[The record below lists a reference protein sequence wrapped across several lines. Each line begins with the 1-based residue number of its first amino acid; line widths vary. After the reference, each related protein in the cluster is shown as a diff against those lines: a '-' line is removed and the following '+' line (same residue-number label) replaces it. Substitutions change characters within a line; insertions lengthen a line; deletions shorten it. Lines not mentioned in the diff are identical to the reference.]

1 MKYIK
6 IIAVGLLVIV
16 IASVIFVIIQ
26 QGDNTPSKKE
36 QEYSVPNWFV
46 NSLIDE
52 WNPRYFKWKDK
63 KYVLFQEKES
73 GIVFMA
79 IKVLETQQG
88 NWMKEEY
95 SPVFILYKNNYKNM
109 KSILIYQDSI
119 YTIKNN
125 LITKYDLVSKKI
137 LKKHLKFDSVLG
149 IYDNSIYIKSKN
161 EYQKID
167 INLKS
172 QPEKIKKGALPKNY
186 SQKPEKYKFAI

>member
-16 IASVIFVIIQ
+16 IASIIFVIIQ

-36 QEYSVPNWFV
+36 QEYSVPNWVV
-46 NSLIDE
+46 NSIIDE

-73 GIVFMA
+73 GIVFMS
-79 IKVLETQQG
+79 IKVLEAQQG
-88 NWMKEEY
+88 NWTKEEY
-95 SPVFILYKNNYKNM
+95 SPVFILYKNNYKNI

-167 INLKS
+167 ITLKS
-172 QPEKIKKGALPKNY
+172 QPEKIKKGELPKNY

>member
-88 NWMKEEY
+88 NWLKEEY
-95 SPVFILYKNNYKNM
+95 SPIFILYENNYKNI

-125 LITKYDLVSKKI
+125 LITKYNLVSKKI

-149 IYDNSIYIKSKN
+149 IYNNNIY
-161 EYQKID
+161 
-167 INLKS
+167 
-172 QPEKIKKGALPKNY
+172 KIKK
-186 SQKPEKYKFAI
+186 